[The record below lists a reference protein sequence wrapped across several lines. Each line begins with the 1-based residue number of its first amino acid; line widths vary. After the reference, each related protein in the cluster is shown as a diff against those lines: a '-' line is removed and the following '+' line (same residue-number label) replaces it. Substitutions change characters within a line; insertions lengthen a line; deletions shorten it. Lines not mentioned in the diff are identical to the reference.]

1 MVIRSEPLAAP
12 ANLSHGFLTRR
23 GGVSLGLYRS
33 LNCGRAGGDDPGR
46 VAENRRRALAA
57 AADDAASLCLA
68 RQVHGARALV
78 VESGWPARAAPR
90 ADALVTA
97 RPGLALGV
105 TSADCAPVLVA
116 DPEAGIVAAAHAGWR
131 GALAGIVE
139 ATVAAMSGIGAAPA
153 RMIAAIG
160 PCIAQDSYE
169 VGAAF
174 AASFLA
180 QDRRNR
186 RFFAAGGDGDAARLR
201 FDLPAYVRSRAIAA
215 GIATV
220 DVLGLDTC
228 ADERRFFSHRRARLR
243 GEPGHGLGISIVALR
258 R

>member
-1 MVIRSEPLAAP
+1 MVIRSERLAAP

-33 LNCGRAGGDDPGR
+33 LNCGRAAGDDPGR

-57 AADDAASLCLA
+57 AGGGAASLCLA
-68 RQVHGARALV
+68 RQVHGAHALV
-78 VESGWPARAAPR
+78 VESAWPEREAPR

-139 ATVAAMSGIGAAPA
+139 ATVAAMSGIGAAPT

-174 AASFLA
+174 AASFMA
-180 QDRRNR
+180 QDPGNR
-186 RFFAAGGDGDAARLR
+186 RFFAAGGDGDDARLR
-201 FDLPAYVRSRAIAA
+201 FDLPAYVRSRALAA

-228 ADERRFFSHRRARLR
+228 ADERRFFSHRRAHLR